1 MHSMPSRR
9 LYWMFLCILIIRQ
22 PLLPQQAKII
32 KAIGRIAVIDAGIS
46 AGIRV
51 GNYFTV
57 YRHVGARWKPFTY
70 VQVTKSSPRLARVEL
85 VPVAPKINLQTG
97 DRVLPAK
104 LSKKTRESLS
114 RMNQPELL
122 VPKRNSSTG
131 IKGVYLG
138 PSTGLFMPLGEM
150 EDVFETT
157 YSYGGVL
164 GLQFRPDLDV
174 NARFLYTVHGDEWSL
189 WNIQLLGRRYAQD
202 GFMFDLGYGIL
213 YPQIWEGGYISL
225 GFCGGLGYTFPI
237 AYNTWFE
244 FGVLYSYYP
253 HFIRNTAQ
261 FITMELRLI
270 L

>member
-1 MHSMPSRR
+1 MRFMPSKG
-9 LYWMFLCILIIRQ
+9 LCWLFLFILLSGRC
-22 PLLPQQAKII
+22 LAARQAKIL
-32 KAIGRIAVIDAGIS
+32 KSVGGVAVIGAGKNAGIH
-46 AGIRV
+46 V
-51 GNYFTV
+51 GDYFTV
-57 YRHVGARWKPFTY
+57 YRHLGGRWKPITY
-70 VQVTKSSPRLARVEL
+70 VQVTKTNQRLAKVKL
-85 VPVAPKINLQTG
+85 VSVAPKIRLRTG
-97 DRVLPAK
+97 DHVLPAK
-104 LSKKTRESLS
+104 ISKKTKSALA

-122 VPKRNSSTG
+122 IPTRNASSR

-138 PSTGLFMPLGEM
+138 PTTGLFMPLGDM
-150 EDVFETT
+150 EDIFETT

-174 NARFLYTVHGDEWSL
+174 NAKFLYTVHNDEWSL

-202 GFMFDLGYGIL
+202 GFLFDFGYGIL

-237 AYNTWFE
+237 AYDSWFE

-253 HFIRNTAQ
+253 HFINNTAQ